1 MLVSVP
7 LPVNQGVRLY
17 PCDIDGNPVPRGGG
31 TVYLDPDR
39 WHIEYHGGRFVA
51 VCERLPIIEMLY
63 NGAATLILRSLASMT
78 WTRGVVETNLGY
90 IQGYMVP
97 PLAISDKYE
106 VLCMTDDLDVAP
118 PKRIYV
124 LAY

>member
-1 MLVSVP
+1 MLVSIP
-7 LPVNQGVRLY
+7 LPVERAHRLY

-31 TVYLDPDR
+31 IVYLDPDLWR
-39 WHIEYHGGRFVA
+39 IEYRGGRFVA
-51 VCERLPIIEMLY
+51 VCGRLPIIEVLY
-63 NGAATLILRSLASMT
+63 NGTATLIVRSLASMT

-90 IQGYMVP
+90 IQGYLVP

-106 VLCMTDDLDVAP
+106 VLSMTDDVDVAP
-118 PKRIYV
+118 PKRVYV